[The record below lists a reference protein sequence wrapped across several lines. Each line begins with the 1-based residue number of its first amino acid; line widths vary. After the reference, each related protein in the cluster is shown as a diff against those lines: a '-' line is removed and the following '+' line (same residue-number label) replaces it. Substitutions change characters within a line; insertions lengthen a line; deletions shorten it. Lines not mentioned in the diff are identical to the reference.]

1 MKNDLE
7 NPFADYGRIVS
18 GERFIGRQAD
28 LQAIENRTIRPSA
41 PGNLAIVGDSSVG
54 KSSLVWQ
61 AVMEPKDRL
70 LKNKQVPLWINLAT
84 YDTRSHFFLS
94 LVTECFD
101 ELEELGWLTEPIVN
115 TKDRALQDKL
125 SWPTEYRRIQRFFEK
140 IKQAGYRILFILD
153 EFDYARH
160 LFHDDI
166 NSFQSLRE
174 LSYNPKWRVTFI
186 TLSRRTVYDIEVQT
200 RGMSTFAG
208 VFHTHY
214 LKMFPDQEMKEF
226 YGKLTSIGI
235 QVTDEIRARFFRYCG
250 GHPYLLDVL
259 GYEAVEQFRECND
272 FDLDKAA
279 HRVEHEF
286 LGHYDHMAARLG
298 ENGNFNRLLQILFG
312 PVVDVKPSDV
322 DELLRYGFLRELPDG
337 NYVTFSE
344 HFQAYLKLREREVDL
359 WPIWRETE
367 ITLRNVIRANLID
380 QDGESWISELEKRRP
395 NLKPIFQR
403 CREAQQKEEKAFG
416 SRASH
421 NLLDFTY
428 PQDLFDILF
437 AEWNVFGSIFKKDK
451 NYWSQRS
458 QLLAKVRNPLAHNR
472 DQSLYEHDLQ
482 IAEGYCKE
490 ILAVLNG

>member
-125 SWPTEYRRIQRFFEK
+125 SWP
-140 IKQAGYRILFILD
+140 
-153 EFDYARH
+153 
-160 LFHDDI
+160 
-166 NSFQSLRE
+166 
-174 LSYNPKWRVTFI
+174 
-186 TLSRRTVYDIEVQT
+186 
-200 RGMSTFAG
+200 
-208 VFHTHY
+208 
-214 LKMFPDQEMKEF
+214 
-226 YGKLTSIGI
+226 
-235 QVTDEIRARFFRYCG
+235 
-250 GHPYLLDVL
+250 
-259 GYEAVEQFRECND
+259 
-272 FDLDKAA
+272 
-279 HRVEHEF
+279 
-286 LGHYDHMAARLG
+286 
-298 ENGNFNRLLQILFG
+298 
-312 PVVDVKPSDV
+312 
-322 DELLRYGFLRELPDG
+322 
-337 NYVTFSE
+337 
-344 HFQAYLKLREREVDL
+344 
-359 WPIWRETE
+359 
-367 ITLRNVIRANLID
+367 NVIRANLID